1 MDKKKYV
8 GVVVKCKDE
17 VLLCKRNHYGSFP
30 GMWSIPAGKLEDNES
45 THECAVREF
54 YEETSLMISEDK
66 LNFIGLIPRHT
77 RDGKKVKGLMYVYQ
91 INVDKRLEPDR
102 VGQGTRHPNTVT
114 LNGGA
119 TFSIVLR
126 DAAGIEVR
134 VSSSA
139 QGEAVNRPYQRTG
152 DGTGTGWQNELRTIR
167 LRLRDFQSGGTGINL
182 AQIVAVRIEVG
193 GTAGSATGRFI
204 LDDLQFTKE

>member
-1 MDKKKYV
+1 MHNFRAPLAGGGEAHFRLQCHSRFALRV
-8 GVVVKCKDE
+8 NHRRLAGLLGHAAVVDQF
-17 VLLCKRNHYGSFP
+17 NH
-30 GMWSIPAGKLEDNES
+30 PAGAGAIDL
-45 THECAVREF
+45 
-54 YEETSLMISEDK
+54 
-66 LNFIGLIPRHT
+66 GL
-77 RDGKKVKGLMYVYQ
+77 
-91 INVDKRLEPDR
+91 DR
-102 VGQGTRHPNTVT
+102 VAEDFHRQEFARQSRQAFVGNGRRPAGGGVAPGLVT

-126 DAAGIEVR
+126 DAAGFEVR

-193 GTAGSATGRFI
+193 GTAGSAIGRFI